1 MYKERVKYMFKRK
14 TLAIGSPPC
23 TSNLGAAVMTAEL
36 VGECDGMWRVEG
48 PITCKKATYS
58 PTHGCKVNRKNCII
72 LLERI

>member
-48 PITCKKATYS
+48 PIT
-58 PTHGCKVNRKNCII
+58 
-72 LLERI
+72 